1 MSWGSAAALNNLDA
15 PFKATATQSSSG
27 DVIAKL
33 DLAQLFESGAVEA
46 SIAPRIHALNQILPE
61 CRVAVVSYVNATR
74 RVLAIL
80 SSPDVDAAVLAEL
93 RALVE
98 RPDGLSSLRL
108 KPDGVAVF
116 ASGRLSNFGTE
127 AGHGERRA
135 EANRVLFFSQEISPA
150 TTGVIVVWRESS
162 FGQFHESEIEAIT
175 GFTTAA
181 FATLQLRAAHD
192 EQMLSRIS
200 GMLDT
205 LGLALI
211 VASDLGSVMH
221 TNECGRQLLA
231 GGGYFAE
238 GELLQMKDGAL
249 DARFRRLVSDMM
261 SGRGPSSAV
270 LPIRRD
276 GDGTLA
282 KCAVMALRTSRDSL
296 VGIPTFA
303 VVTSAVRTAS
313 PIGVEQLQKM
323 SFTKAEAEL
332 TVQLLAGRTVSEYA
346 HMRQLA
352 VPTVRAHLK
361 RVMMRVGVHRQA
373 DLVRVLLN
381 TFQ

>member
-1 MSWGSAAALNNLDA
+1 MKWGNPAANNADSSLGGIAKPAPLDVV
-15 PFKATATQSSSG
+15 T
-27 DVIAKL
+27 KL
-33 DLAQLFESGAVEA
+33 DLGQLFESGAIDA
-46 SIAPRIHALNQILPE
+46 SIEPRISALNQVLPE
-61 CRVAVVSYVNATR
+61 CRVAVLSFIKATR

-80 SSPDVDAAVLAEL
+80 GSSGVDGAVLTEL
-93 RALVE
+93 HALVE

-116 ASGRLSNFGTE
+116 ASGRLSNFATE
-127 AGHGERRA
+127 AGTGERRA
-135 EANRVLFFSQEISPA
+135 EANRVLFFSREICPE
-150 TTGVIVVWRESS
+150 TTGVIVVWREST

-175 GFTTAA
+175 NFTDTT

-192 EQMLSRIS
+192 ERMLTKIS
-200 GMLDT
+200 GMLDA
-205 LGLALI
+205 LSLALI
-211 VASDLGSVMH
+211 VGSDVGTVLR
-221 TNECGRQLLA
+221 TNECGRELLA
-231 GGGYFAE
+231 GGGYFA
-238 GELLQMKDGAL
+238 GGASLQMKDAAL
-249 DARFRRLVSDMM
+249 DSRFRRLVGDMM
-261 SGRGPSSAV
+261 SGREASSAV

-282 KCAVMALRTSRDSL
+282 KCAVVAFRTSRDCL
-296 VGIPTFA
+296 VGIPMFA
-303 VVTSAVRTAS
+303 IVTPVAKAATS
-313 PIGVEQLQKM
+313 IGVEQLQKM

-332 TVQLLAGRTVSEYA
+332 TVQLLAGRTVTEYA
-346 HMRQLA
+346 RMRELA

>member
-1 MSWGSAAALNNLDA
+1 MKWGTAPLNA
-15 PFKATATQSSSG
+15 QGIAFSRSTKQASSD
-27 DVIAKL
+27 DVAAKL
-33 DLAQLFESGAVEA
+33 DLGHLFQVGAVDLNIE
-46 SIAPRIHALNQILPE
+46 PRILLLNQILPE
-61 CRVAVVSYVNATR
+61 CRVAVLSYVNATR

-80 SSPDVDAAVLAEL
+80 GSPDVDAAVLTEL
-93 RALVE
+93 RTLVE

-116 ASGRLSNFGTE
+116 ASGRLSNFATEMGT
-127 AGHGERRA
+127 GERRA
-135 EANRVLFFSQEISPA
+135 EANRVLFFSNEICPA

-175 GFTTAA
+175 NFTEST
-181 FATLQLRAAHD
+181 FATLRLRAAHD
-192 EQMLSRIS
+192 EQLLAKIS

-205 LGLALI
+205 LNLALI
-211 VASDLGSVMH
+211 VGSDLGAVVR
-221 TNECGRQLLA
+221 TNECGRELLNR
-231 GGGYFAE
+231 GGYFAE
-238 GELLQMKDGAL
+238 GESLQMKDAAL
-249 DARFRRLVSDMM
+249 DSRFRRLVSDMM
-261 SGRGPSSAV
+261 DGREPTSGV

-282 KCAVMALRTSRDSL
+282 KCAVVALRPSRDSL
-296 VGIPTFA
+296 VGIPMFGL
-303 VVTSAVRTAS
+303 VTPALRPAS
-313 PIGVEQLQKM
+313 SISVEQLQKM

-346 HMRQLA
+346 RMRQLA

-381 TFQ
+381 TFQQ